1 MPPKKKASPAPAA
14 AAPQRHKTHRAIKE
28 PTQLLGPSTGN
39 GWVSVV
45 EAENKA
51 LRRELETLRRG
62 SLTDT
67 AGDHGGIIVEPGGL
81 VGRFSRLERESGM
94 QDPYVRGVYILKEL
108 LHRSQSMKEPLRLP
122 ITPHDKRLKSGNRGV
137 SEALIMAFVAFLD
150 LKGCEVDDV
159 GEICKGERVELNVC
173 HLTRSTGLSLAESV
187 VVVADELR
195 LQSSDLVGTAQV
207 FNSYSWFGSS
217 LREMLKAIM
226 RASARLNDEA
236 RGSPPSSSSCTYA
249 WIDLFCASQ
258 LLLAG
263 AFKDKSITR
272 ESDLSGYLARKEDTA
287 NIFEHAIQTTSTI
300 VFQCSPLIG
309 KWDAPPHP
317 YLWEER
323 ERNGPKRPKPW
334 VRQGPIAISR
344 AWCLNELAL
353 ALRKKQRLV
362 VELNSTDMR
371 DLSRML
377 ESDFEEI
384 SRIFDRIEVKDCQ
397 ISKTEDRE
405 YINNSI
411 ALLDER
417 GNLDGGYT
425 ALNKMIK
432 EALREWLVEVGRET
446 LAKQESKVGKAE
458 PLLLRAGLGELMFS
472 IGNYKEAERLLQTEK
487 RNRTIASLVTQERL
501 GRAIAMSSDVRKDE
515 GKQALDLLVTAH
527 DQLLGIR
534 VADIAPDKLYRCQY
548 DVADVYRKLEQND
561 KAVILYT
568 RALEGFDGMLAA
580 GSNNSNLEI
589 WALGA
594 CSALAAALRECGRL
608 DEAKRHFERC
618 HKSYMERLGPKAG
631 ETLWVMGHLGKLYAM
646 QKEYTKATEMCQAAM
661 EGNVERFG
669 EHHKATIKNTVF
681 YAEVLELQERYEE
694 ATQFFCRAFLSRR
707 DALKLAHDD
716 KDLSSLHDKLCKL
729 LHKNH
734 GGMGLDAYI
743 DTVYWGPRPLLSRN
757 GRGVVAVSAPANQSS
772 WLSPAVALN
781 TKLTLADVDL
791 RGRRIMLRCDLN
803 VELEDWIK
811 KPGQIRDD
819 TRIRLSLPTIEAC
832 LAAGAK
838 SVVLC
843 SHLGRPDGVPQAH
856 LSLAPVA
863 KRTSEL
869 LGRPVRFLDACTGE
883 AVEAACRDPPSG
895 TILMLENTR
904 FCVEEEGKGVGAN
917 GEKIAASEGA
927 TRAMRNSLA
936 RLGDVFV
943 MDAFATA
950 HRAHSSV
957 LGEGYAVRC
966 MGLLVEK
973 ELRAF
978 SALLDNPK
986 TPILGICG
994 GYKLNKIEEIK
1005 PLVARIDSL
1014 ILCGGV
1020 GSAFLKSAYGVAIGG
1035 EAYTDDAGRAAVE
1048 ILEAA
1053 KVRGIDVNMP
1063 RDWIVSIIS
1072 PSDPAYGREGT
1083 VRTVTREQ
1091 GVPIE
1096 RVMVDLGRGDVPV
1109 ERPWKPFDI
1118 GPATRQH
1125 FCELIRSAHTIFWN
1139 GPPGL
1144 HQFEGSSAGSREMAE
1159 AVAAAMDAGAQVLL
1173 GGGATS
1179 QLFKGFCP
1187 VAATKC
1193 HVSSGGGVSLEL
1205 MAHKTLPA
1213 LAALTEK
1220 GGSSLGARPAAEA
1233 SKSILQLLRG
1243 WSLRM

>member
-1 MPPKKKASPAPAA
+1 MPASRVPPGYWQPSRDVTACARFENARQLPLGAPTARPSWDQSQSRARAGIPLVPRLPHVAGSTEDRAPPAGREGRSAVRLPKLGHPVQSVAEFVDDPNGEASLKQLHA
-14 AAPQRHKTHRAIKE
+14 QMRAMAEEHERQMKE
-28 PTQLLGPSTGN
+28 LHAGMQHELM
-39 GWVSVV
+39 
-45 EAENKA
+45 A
-51 LRRELETLRRG
+51 LRNAI
-62 SLTDT
+62 S
-67 AGDHGGIIVEPGGL
+67 HGGIKVEPGGP
-81 VGRFSRLERESGM
+81 VGLFSRLERESGN
-94 QDPYVRGVYILKEL
+94 PKFRGVYILKEL
-108 LHRSQSMKEPLRLP
+108 LHRRQSMKEPLRVP

-137 SEALIMAFVAFLD
+137 SEALITAFVDFLD

-226 RASARLNDEA
+226 RVSARLNDEA

-548 DVADVYRKLEQND
+548 EIAEVYRKLEQNEE
-561 KAVILYT
+561 AVKLYT

-608 DEAKRHFERC
+608 DEAKRHF
-618 HKSYMERLGPKAG
+618 
-631 ETLWVMGHLGKLYAM
+631 
-646 QKEYTKATEMCQAAM
+646 
-661 EGNVERFG
+661 
-669 EHHKATIKNTVF
+669 
-681 YAEVLELQERYEE
+681 
-694 ATQFFCRAFLSRR
+694 
-707 DALKLAHDD
+707 
-716 KDLSSLHDKLCKL
+716 
-729 LHKNH
+729 
-734 GGMGLDAYI
+734 
-743 DTVYWGPRPLLSRN
+743 
-757 GRGVVAVSAPANQSS
+757 
-772 WLSPAVALN
+772 
-781 TKLTLADVDL
+781 
-791 RGRRIMLRCDLN
+791 
-803 VELEDWIK
+803 
-811 KPGQIRDD
+811 
-819 TRIRLSLPTIEAC
+819 
-832 LAAGAK
+832 
-838 SVVLC
+838 
-843 SHLGRPDGVPQAH
+843 
-856 LSLAPVA
+856 
-863 KRTSEL
+863 
-869 LGRPVRFLDACTGE
+869 
-883 AVEAACRDPPSG
+883 
-895 TILMLENTR
+895 
-904 FCVEEEGKGVGAN
+904 
-917 GEKIAASEGA
+917 
-927 TRAMRNSLA
+927 
-936 RLGDVFV
+936 
-943 MDAFATA
+943 
-950 HRAHSSV
+950 
-957 LGEGYAVRC
+957 
-966 MGLLVEK
+966 
-973 ELRAF
+973 
-978 SALLDNPK
+978 
-986 TPILGICG
+986 
-994 GYKLNKIEEIK
+994 
-1005 PLVARIDSL
+1005 
-1014 ILCGGV
+1014 
-1020 GSAFLKSAYGVAIGG
+1020 
-1035 EAYTDDAGRAAVE
+1035 
-1048 ILEAA
+1048 
-1053 KVRGIDVNMP
+1053 
-1063 RDWIVSIIS
+1063 
-1072 PSDPAYGREGT
+1072 
-1083 VRTVTREQ
+1083 
-1091 GVPIE
+1091 
-1096 RVMVDLGRGDVPV
+1096 
-1109 ERPWKPFDI
+1109 
-1118 GPATRQH
+1118 
-1125 FCELIRSAHTIFWN
+1125 
-1139 GPPGL
+1139 
-1144 HQFEGSSAGSREMAE
+1144 
-1159 AVAAAMDAGAQVLL
+1159 
-1173 GGGATS
+1173 
-1179 QLFKGFCP
+1179 
-1187 VAATKC
+1187 
-1193 HVSSGGGVSLEL
+1193 
-1205 MAHKTLPA
+1205 
-1213 LAALTEK
+1213 
-1220 GGSSLGARPAAEA
+1220 
-1233 SKSILQLLRG
+1233 
-1243 WSLRM
+1243 